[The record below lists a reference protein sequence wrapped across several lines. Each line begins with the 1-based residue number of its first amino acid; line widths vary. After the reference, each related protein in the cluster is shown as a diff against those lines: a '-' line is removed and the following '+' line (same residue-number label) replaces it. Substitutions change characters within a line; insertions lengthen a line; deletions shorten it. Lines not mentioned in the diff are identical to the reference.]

1 MTVDELIQKLINL
14 PQDAIVT
21 YRHNQYGRID
31 VDTVEFTQEL
41 LYSGGYIRTVTLSGK
56 YEED

>member
-31 VDTVEFTQEL
+31 VDTVEFAQEL